1 VTMPELTQFATK
13 DPNTVSALYTGQYG
27 EQLADVK
34 VWMDSLLTEP
44 DAQTYFSPL
53 GDMLYAVN
61 GAFNMTV
68 NSDSYVYLDED
79 GWHCVRKDAFEMVYR
94 KVTESV

>member
-1 VTMPELTQFATK
+1 MTMPTLTSFTTK
-13 DPNTVSALYTGQYG
+13 DPNTIDALFTGQYG
-27 EQLADVK
+27 EYLGDVK

-53 GDMLYAVN
+53 GDMLYVVN
-61 GAFNMTV
+61 GSFNMTIL
-68 NSDSYVYLDED
+68 SDSYVYLDED

-94 KVTESV
+94 KVVDPV